1 MSQPAQYSHSY
12 FIYPR
17 FSMFSSFPKKTKNKP
32 PQNSVLSTLKSGETH
47 PLLS

>member
-32 PQNSVLSTLKSGETH
+32 PPEFCALYTKIW
-47 PLLS
+47 